1 LQARIVQLLAQQH
14 GPVLGHRRLSVL
26 DAQQGPSFSFE
37 TELEPMLVF
46 SVTAEYLRQA
56 WGNLTTSKRLHF
68 VKLPDTLKPQ
78 IVALLKSNG
87 DGNPLRNGKA
97 SSQRNVVSRQLSW
110 TLQNETQAES
120 MLIWHIATDY
130 LPHNRIA

>member
-1 LQARIVQLLAQQH
+1 
-14 GPVLGHRRLSVL
+14 
-26 DAQQGPSFSFE
+26 
-37 TELEPMLVF
+37 MLVF